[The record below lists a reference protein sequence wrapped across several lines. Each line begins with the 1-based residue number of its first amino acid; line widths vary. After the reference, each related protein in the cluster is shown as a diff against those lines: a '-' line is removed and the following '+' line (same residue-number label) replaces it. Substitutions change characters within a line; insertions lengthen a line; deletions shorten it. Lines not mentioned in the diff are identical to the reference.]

1 MNSTCTNAGE
11 ITKEN
16 LIAPVINE
24 LEQVE
29 KILRSH
35 TKTASPLINEIN
47 SYIHSSG
54 GKRLRPALLLLVA
67 KLLGPTEATLAK
79 LGAVVELIH
88 AATLVH
94 DDVIDNADI
103 RRGRPSVNECW
114 GNPRTVLM
122 GDWMYMTAFQISLE
136 LRNFKVLD
144 ILIDV
149 TQTMVVGE
157 MMQLELNRKLDTS
170 VQDHL
175 EISLHKTA
183 HLFSACCRLPAV
195 VAGSPA
201 EQEKALAEYGRALG
215 MVFQL
220 TDDMLDYSS
229 KQETLGK
236 PVLKDL
242 EEGKITLPVI
252 YLMQQAT
259 PAECRFI
266 SEISR
271 KTQIEE
277 NDKQKLLGL
286 VQQYKTLEEMKNL
299 AGQYAQEAYNCLSSF
314 PHTQSRDLLLQL
326 PSFLLDRDF

>member
-1 MNSTCTNAGE
+1 MDSTCNNNRK

-29 KILRSH
+29 EILRSH
-35 TKTASPLINEIN
+35 TKTASPLIHEIN
-47 SYIHSSG
+47 TYIHSSG

-67 KLLGPTEATLAK
+67 KLLGPTETTLAK

-103 RRGRPSVNECW
+103 RRGRPSVNKCW
-114 GNPRTVLM
+114 GNSKTVLM
-122 GDWMYMTAFQISLE
+122 GDWMYMTAFQIALE

-149 TQTMVVGE
+149 TRTMVVGE
-157 MMQLELNRKLDTS
+157 MMQLELNRNLHTS

-175 EISLHKTA
+175 EISLRKTA

-195 VAGSPA
+195 VAGSSSEE
-201 EQEKALAEYGRALG
+201 EQALAKYGRALG

-242 EEGKITLPVI
+242 EEGKITLPII
-252 YLMQQAT
+252 YLMQQANSS
-259 PAECRFI
+259 ECRFI
-266 SEISR
+266 SEISE
-271 KTQIEE
+271 KPQIKE
-277 NDKQKLLGL
+277 NEKQKLLEL
-286 VQQYKTLEEMKNL
+286 VKQYKTLEELRNL
-299 AGQYAQEAYNCLSSF
+299 AGKYAKDAYDSLSSF
-314 PHTQSRDLLLQL
+314 PQTASRDLLLQL
-326 PSFLLDRDF
+326 PGFLLERDF